1 MELLGLTQIT
11 HLWVFFAM
19 VAGII
24 ILPGMD
30 MAYVM
35 ASALV
40 GGRKAGW
47 AAVAGIVVGGMVH
60 VLMGVIGVGVV
71 IKTMPQVFNAMLLL
85 GSVYIAWIGWSLLSG
100 ASALDDVR
108 EGTVQPWL
116 ATFSKAAATCLLN
129 PKAYV
134 FMLAVFP
141 QFLRLEYGPIATQA
155 VLLSLITALTQ
166 VVVYGAIAM
175 GAAHIRVWLRTNQQ
189 GQVRLGQGVGVLLVL
204 ASLWTGW
211 QGWRLI

>member
-1 MELLGLTQIT
+1 MCRQKPDIFKATRHMMELIGLTQTT

-30 MAYVM
+30 IAYVM
-35 ASALV
+35 
-40 GGRKAGW
+40 
-47 AAVAGIVVGGMVH
+47 
-60 VLMGVIGVGVV
+60 
-71 IKTMPQVFNAMLLL
+71 
-85 GSVYIAWIGWSLLSG
+85 

-108 EGTVQPWL
+108 EGPVQPWM
-116 ATFSKAAATCLLN
+116 ATFGKAAATCLLN

-155 VLLSLITALTQ
+155 VLLSAITALTQ
-166 VVVYGAIAM
+166 VTVYGAIAM

-189 GQVRLGQGVGVLLVL
+189 GQVRLGQGVGV
-204 ASLWTGW
+204 AIDIGRSLCFG
-211 QGWRLI
+211 RCLIAHGEVSWLS